1 MTVCICPYAG
11 LLQQSEYIME
21 YLNGSDLTGGS
32 AARKLLHAA
41 VKNYERIYDSKYGG
55 FGQAPKFPTHKGV
68 SPERRQNDLL
78 RLPRS

>member
-32 AARKLLHAA
+32 ASRKLLHAA

-68 SPERRQNDLL
+68 PPERRQNDLL